1 MVKEV
6 VSFGVRLLQH
16 HLLVVLHQVVGGRA
30 RVRAA
35 LGSNLTRIAARRFLQ
50 LFGQF
55 CERHRST
62 NRQIRTFFVAP
73 VFFKLRQKMIDYF
86 CFSWNELFAQHQ
98 FFIDEED
105 CLTKEFLWWKSVLQS
120 CEISHKKYRSIA
132 DFIEISNIYV
142 FFWSRNPKKSSS
154 VSEIWKVLKFTDL

>member
-120 CEISHKKYRSIA
+120 CEISHKKYRSIEVSPILLKYQIFMFFSEA
-132 DFIEISNIYV
+132 EIQKRV
-142 FFWSRNPKKSSS
+142 LRFPK
-154 VSEIWKVLKFTDL
+154 FGRF